1 VAHPSIKPISQ
12 QLDHVAFM
20 LYGRPGFGKTRLV
33 STTPGKCLIVKPP
46 ADHTLSAVAGSTCQV
61 WEVQTWNE
69 MTDVYEYLR
78 HGSEKFDWVWLDSLS
93 VWQDYGLDDVWDDV
107 LQRRPD
113 RKGQNP
119 DKGEYGMNM
128 NRIKVWIRDMIGMG
142 KFHFGVTCHP
152 IEQEDEDGNVLMR
165 PYIQGRGMVSTICGY
180 MNVMGL
186 MVLDTEFN
194 DRGRVKSQK
203 HLLHTQATERYDAKE
218 LYHALPSTMT
228 DPTMPEIMKK
238 IEATGKLAG
247 GKTTRT
253 RPRAIPPARR
263 RRRSAA

>member
-1 VAHPSIKPISQ
+1 MSHPSIKDIDQ

-20 LYGRPGFGKTRLV
+20 LYGRPGYGKTRLV
-33 STTPGKCLIVKPP
+33 STTPGRCLIVKPP
-46 ADHTLSAVAGSTCQV
+46 ADHTLSAVNGSTCKV

-78 HGSEKFDWVWLDSLS
+78 HGDEKFDWVWLDSLS

-113 RKGQNP
+113 RRGQNP

-152 IEQEDEDGNVLMR
+152 REQEDDDGNIILR
-165 PYIQGRGMVSTICGY
+165 PYIQGQGMVSTICGY

-186 MVLDTEFN
+186 LVLDTEFT

-218 LYHALPSTMT
+218 LYHALPSTMEN
-228 DPTMPEIMKK
+228 PTMPEIMKR
-238 IEATGKLAG
+238 ISATGKLAG
-247 GKTTRT
+247 SKTRT